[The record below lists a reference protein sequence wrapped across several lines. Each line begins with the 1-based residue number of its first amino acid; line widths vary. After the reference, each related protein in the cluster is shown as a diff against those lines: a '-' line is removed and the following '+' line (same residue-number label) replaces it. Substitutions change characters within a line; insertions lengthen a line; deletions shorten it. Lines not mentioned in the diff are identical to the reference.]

1 MADQQTPALER
12 RPSSTLPAQAS
23 PCDALTI
30 RAQSLSAGSPCP
42 RKKLALAATI
52 LGSSMAFIDGS
63 VVNVALPSIQ
73 TELGASVA
81 AIQWVVDAYLLFLG
95 ALVLV
100 GGSLG
105 DKLGRRTVFI
115 AGIVLFT
122 LASIGC
128 GLAPDAAALIAARAV
143 QGVGAALLVPS
154 SLAII
159 GAVFDDRERG
169 QAIGTWA
176 GVGAITS
183 ALGPV
188 SGGWLVDAFS
198 WRAIFFLNVP
208 IACATVALA
217 VIAVP
222 DSRQEDDAVVE
233 PVGGGAR
240 GDGSAQVDADV
251 EVDAPAR
258 VDAVAPVDAAA
269 QVGAPARV
277 DADAKVDATAQVD
290 ADAKAGAPARVGA
303 AAQVHASAQVHS
315 AARPQPSAPAKL
327 DWLGAATATVGLAA
341 LTYGLTLASTHG
353 FGDRWVLAAIV
364 GGLLVMGAF
373 IALEAR
379 TPNPM
384 MPLDVFRSRDFVGAN
399 LVTLLVY
406 FGLGGALF
414 FLPFT
419 LIRAY
424 GYSATQAGAAL
435 LPVPVTIGLLSRFTG
450 GLTSRYGAR
459 ALLTAGPVI
468 AAAGFAM
475 IALPWVRGE
484 YWRGFFPAL
493 TVLGLGM
500 TITVAPLTTTVMTSV
515 PAARTG
521 VASGI
526 NNAVARV
533 ASLLAIAVLGI
544 VFVWSHDAALDARLD
559 ALHVPRA
566 AREAASLARSGGNA
580 SDGGDGS
587 SGSVP
592 AAGET
597 SSDSGLQ
604 ASAPGAPTQA
614 AVAAAQA
621 DSLGAALRAV
631 ALMSALCALIGAA
644 LAAATIQRT
653 QRKA

>member
-1 MADQQTPALER
+1 MADQHVPASER
-12 RPSSTLPAQAS
+12 RPSPVLPAQAA
-23 PCDALTI
+23 PCDALVI
-30 RAQSLSAGSPCP
+30 RAQPLSCDSPCR

-95 ALVLV
+95 SLVLV

-115 AGIVLFT
+115 AGIGLFT
-122 LASIGC
+122 LASIAC
-128 GLAPDAAALIAARAV
+128 GLAPGAAALIAARAV

-159 GAVFDDRERG
+159 GAVFDDKERG

-188 SGGWLVDAFS
+188 AGGWLVDAFS

-217 VIAVP
+217 FVAVP
-222 DSRQEDDAVVE
+222 DSRQETAQ
-233 PVGGGAR
+233 GQGAR
-240 GDGSAQVDADV
+240 EAR
-251 EVDAPAR
+251 APAAR
-258 VDAVAPVDAAA
+258 PRRLDA
-269 QVGAPARV
+269 R
-277 DADAKVDATAQVD
+277 
-290 ADAKAGAPARVGA
+290 
-303 AAQVHASAQVHS
+303 S
-315 AARPQPSAPAKL
+315 AARL
-327 DWLGAATATVGLAA
+327 DWPGAATAAAGLAA
-341 LTYGLTLASTHG
+341 LTYGLTLASARG
-353 FGDRWVLAAIV
+353 FGDRWVVALVLGGIV
-364 GGLLVMGAF
+364 VLIAFVM
-373 IALEAR
+373 LEAR
-379 TPNPM
+379 THDPM
-384 MPLDVFRSRDFVGAN
+384 MPLDVFHSRDFVGAN

-450 GLTSRYGAR
+450 GLASRYGAR
-459 ALLTAGPVI
+459 ALLSAGPII
-468 AAAGFAM
+468 AATGFAM
-475 IALPWVRGE
+475 LALPWVRGE

-493 TVLGLGM
+493 AVLGLGM
-500 TITVAPLTTTVMTSV
+500 TVTVAPLTTTVMTSV
-515 PAARTG
+515 SAARTG

-533 ASLLAIAVLGI
+533 AGLLAIAVLGI
-544 VFVWSHDAALDARLD
+544 VFMWSHAAALDARLD
-559 ALHVPRA
+559 ALHVPPA
-566 AREAASLARSGGNA
+566 ARAAASLAQAGMDSGGA
-580 SDGGDGS
+580 
-587 SGSVP
+587 P
-592 AAGET
+592 LAA
-597 SSDSGLQ
+597 
-604 ASAPGAPTQA
+604 APGAPQA
-614 AVAAAQA
+614 EVAHAQA
-621 DSLGAALRAV
+621 DALGVALRAV
-631 ALMSALCALIGAA
+631 ALVSALCALAGAA
-644 LAAATIQRT
+644 LARLTISA
-653 QRKA
+653 QRKP

>member
-1 MADQQTPALER
+1 LADRHVADAQHR
-12 RPSSTLPAQAS
+12 SPSALPAQAS
-23 PCDALTI
+23 PCEALTI
-30 RAQSLSAGSPCP
+30 RAQPLSFNHPCR

-105 DKLGRRTVFI
+105 DKLGRRTVFV

-122 LASIGC
+122 LASIAC
-128 GLAPDAAALIAARAV
+128 GLAPGAGALIAARAV

-188 SGGWLVDAFS
+188 TGGWLVDAVS

-217 VIAVP
+217 LVAVP
-222 DSRQEDDAVVE
+222 DSRQDDNPDGTRARQPT
-233 PVGGGAR
+233 PVKL
-240 GDGSAQVDADV
+240 DW
-251 EVDAPAR
+251 P
-258 VDAVAPVDAAA
+258 
-269 QVGAPARV
+269 
-277 DADAKVDATAQVD
+277 
-290 ADAKAGAPARVGA
+290 GA
-303 AAQVHASAQVHS
+303 AA
-315 AARPQPSAPAKL
+315 AAA
-327 DWLGAATATVGLAA
+327 GLAA
-341 LTYGLTLASTHG
+341 LTYGLTIASTRG
-353 FGDRWVLAAIV
+353 FNDRWVLASILTGIV
-364 GGLLVMGAF
+364 VLSAF
-373 IALEAR
+373 VLLEAKTR
-379 TPNPM
+379 DPM

-459 ALLTAGPVI
+459 VLLGVGPVI

-475 IALPWVRGE
+475 LAAPWARGD
-484 YWRGFFPAL
+484 YWGGFFPAL
-493 TVLGLGM
+493 VVLGLGM

-515 PAARTG
+515 SAARTG

-533 ASLLAIAVLGI
+533 AGLLAIAVLGI
-544 VFVWSHDAALDARLD
+544 VFVWSHDAALDTRLD
-559 ALHVPRA
+559 ALHVPQAERA
-566 AREAASLARSGGNA
+566 AVSLAHGGM
-580 SDGGDGS
+580 
-587 SGSVP
+587 
-592 AAGET
+592 
-597 SSDSGLQ
+597 
-604 ASAPGAPTQA
+604 A
-614 AVAAAQA
+614 AVTPSTLNPAQA
-621 DSLGAALRAV
+621 EVARAQAEALGAALRAV
-631 ALMSALCALIGAA
+631 ALVSALCALAGAA
-644 LAAATIQRT
+644 LAMVTIRPP
-653 QRKA
+653 RKL

>member
-1 MADQQTPALER
+1 MADRQIPALER

-30 RAQSLSAGSPCP
+30 RAQSLSAGSPCR

-222 DSRQEDDAVVE
+222 DSRQDDDAVVE

-251 EVDAPAR
+251 EVDAPVR
-258 VDAVAPVDAAA
+258 GDANA
-269 QVGAPARV
+269 QVDAPARV
-277 DADAKVDATAQVD
+277 DA
-290 ADAKAGAPARVGA
+290 
-303 AAQVHASAQVHS
+303 SAQVHP
-315 AARPQPSAPAKL
+315 AARARPSTPAKL

-341 LTYGLTLASTHG
+341 LTYGLTLASAHG

-559 ALHVPRA
+559 ALHVTRA
-566 AREAASLARSGGNA
+566 AREAASLAHSGGNA
-580 SDGGDGS
+580 SDGGEVS

-592 AAGET
+592 AMGKI
-597 SSDSGLQ
+597 SSASALQ

-644 LAAATIQRT
+644 LAATTIQRT
-653 QRKA
+653 